1 MPRITDLL
9 EAAKDKPDDAIGK
22 ILMAHAKEM
31 ALLWSLHGRTTNI
44 EFLTYQLLK
53 ERSDETT

>member
-22 ILMAHAKEM
+22 ILMAHPNV